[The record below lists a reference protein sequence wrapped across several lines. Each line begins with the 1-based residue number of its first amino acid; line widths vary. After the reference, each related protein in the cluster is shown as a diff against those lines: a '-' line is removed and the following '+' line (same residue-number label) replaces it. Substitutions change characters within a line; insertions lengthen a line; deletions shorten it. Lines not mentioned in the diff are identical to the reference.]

1 VPGKDNAPPSDKSG
15 TWQSAHARLAG
26 RATICHHP
34 RAALNAAQEGYAMT
48 AFRTGTPLPADVL
61 ARRETLPPKPVPVAL
76 TGVDCELLPL
86 DLARDAA
93 ILHARSNGEP
103 ITLAGRTVAAYD
115 AEALIWRF
123 LFAGPFA
130 DLAGLTNYLQGQ
142 IDAPNGLCLCVR
154 ERAGGTPV
162 GVVNYMN
169 NTPEHLKIEL
179 GGIWY
184 SPIAQRT
191 NANLEATMLLLR
203 HAFGLGYRRVEWK
216 CDALN
221 LRSRHAALRMGFSF
235 EGIQDAHF
243 IIKGRNRDTAWFR
256 ILDHEWPTL
265 EARLTALLA
274 RTPPTGAPTPPA

>member
-1 VPGKDNAPPSDKSG
+1 
-15 TWQSAHARLAG
+15 
-26 RATICHHP
+26 
-34 RAALNAAQEGYAMT
+34 MT
-48 AFRTGTPLPADVL
+48 AFRTGTPLPVDVL
-61 ARRETLPPKPVPVAL
+61 ARREALPLKPAPVSL
-76 TGVDCELLPL
+76 SGEEVDLVPL

-93 ILHARSNGEP
+93 ILYARSNGEP
-103 ITLAGRTVAAYD
+103 ITLGASAVAAYD
-115 AEALIWRF
+115 TEALIWRF

-154 ERAGGTPV
+154 ERATGTPV
-162 GVVNYMN
+162 GIVNYMN
-169 NTPEHLKIEL
+169 NVPEHLKIEL

-203 HAFGLGYRRVEWK
+203 HAFALGYRRVEWK

-221 LRSRHAALRMGFSF
+221 LRSRNAALRMGFRF

-256 ILDHEWPTL
+256 ILDHEWPL
-265 EARLTALLA
+265 VEAQLKALLT
-274 RTPPTGAPTPPA
+274 RTPRAAEPTMHD